1 VEDRHKKR
9 RRKMNK
15 EMQNLATTAIKTAK
29 SAGANECRVG
39 INSQRQVEISYRE
52 HKPETIK
59 EAATKGLV
67 AEIFVDGRYS
77 IQSTSDLR
85 KDALADFITKAVATT
100 KLLAEDPY
108 RTLPDPKY
116 YEGREERDLGT
127 LDLGHD
133 EFTPEAR
140 HEMVKAIE
148 NACFAK
154 GGDKV
159 VSVTASERDY
169 HVEGLLIASNG
180 FEGYEA
186 STVYAA
192 IAEMTVQDEG
202 DRRPEGYDFVV
213 TTSRKELLSPEEIG
227 GGAAK
232 RTLDLLGG
240 KKIKTETLPIILENR
255 NVPRLLGGFLQAM
268 SGRNIQQKRSF
279 LADKKGKKVGS
290 KHFTIF
296 DDPFVKG
303 GLGSTTFDNDGLTAK
318 KRVMIDKGVLKE
330 FYVDWYYS
338 QKLGW
343 EPTTREPSNLIIPP
357 GKRSVKEIMKDLGRG
372 IFITGF
378 IGGNSNSTTGD
389 TSIGIIGHLFEG
401 GVPVQAVSEM
411 NISDNHL
418 KFWQRLVEVANDP
431 WTYSEQRTPSLVFTD
446 VVVSGV

>member
-1 VEDRHKKR
+1 
-9 RRKMNK
+9 MNK
-15 EMQNLATTAIKTAK
+15 EMFDLATTSIKAAK
-29 SAGANECRVG
+29 SAGANDCRVG
-39 INSQRQVEISYRE
+39 INSQRQVEVSYRK

-59 EAATKGLV
+59 EATTKGLFV
-67 AEIFVDGRYS
+67 EIFVDNRYS
-77 IQSTSDLR
+77 LQSTSDLR
-85 KDALADFITKAVATT
+85 KDALVDFITNAVATT

-116 YEGREERDLGT
+116 YLGREERDLGT
-127 LDLGHD
+127 LDPGY
-133 EFTPEAR
+133 EQFTPDAR
-140 HEMVKAIE
+140 HELVKAIE
-148 NACFAK
+148 NACFDK

-159 VSVTASERDY
+159 VSVTATSQDF
-169 HVEGLLIASNG
+169 HVEGLLMASNG

-192 IAEMTVQDEG
+192 VAEMTVQDEG
-202 DRRPEGYDFVV
+202 DRRPEGFNYAV
-213 TTSRKELLSPEEIG
+213 TTSRKEMPSAEELG
-227 GGAAK
+227 AGAAK

-240 KKIKTETLPIILENR
+240 KKIKTETLPIIIENR
-255 NVPRLLGGFLQAM
+255 NVPRILGGFLAAM
-268 SGRNIQQKRSF
+268 NGSSIQQKRSF

-290 KHFTIF
+290 KHFTII
-296 DDPFVKG
+296 DDPFVNG

-318 KRVMIDKGVLKE
+318 KRVMIDNGVLKE

-338 QKLGW
+338 QKLDW
-343 EPTTREPSNLIIPP
+343 EPTTGGPSNLILPP

-389 TSIGIIGHLFEG
+389 ASIGIIGHLFEN

-418 KFWQRLVEVANDP
+418 KFWQRLVEVGNDP
-431 WTYSEQRTPSLVFTD
+431 WIYSGQRTPSLVFTD